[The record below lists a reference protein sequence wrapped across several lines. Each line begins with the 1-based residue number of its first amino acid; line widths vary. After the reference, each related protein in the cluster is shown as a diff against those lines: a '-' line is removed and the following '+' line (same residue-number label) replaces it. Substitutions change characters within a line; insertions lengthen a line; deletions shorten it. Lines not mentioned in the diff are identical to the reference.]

1 MYDRDHGHSGVGI
14 TMFGLF
20 KKKEE
25 EQKRFPYY
33 TVNIDD
39 VKTVAQLRECL
50 KAVMKSLGSEDSI
63 RFHIG
68 KEKIKEFPNL
78 AKIATK
84 VGDNRE

>member
-1 MYDRDHGHSGVGI
+1 MYDRDHGHSGVEVN
-14 TMFGLF
+14 MFGLF
-20 KKKEE
+20 KKEE
-25 EQKRFPYY
+25 KEQKRFPYY

-63 RFHIG
+63 RFRIG